1 MRFPE
6 LIRVRQHFEA
16 VREPDV
22 TAAVHRELARL
33 ELARSIKPG
42 QSVALTAGS
51 RGIANIA
58 LILRETTHF
67 LRGLG
72 ADVFLVPAMG
82 SHGGGIAEEQRGILE
97 SYGITESFIGA
108 PIRASMDVVEL
119 GKNDFGVP
127 VYLDREASRADHIG
141 VVARV
146 KPHTGFSGKIESG
159 LCKMMAIGLGK
170 HVGARAYHRA
180 LMRCPWEPFVRS
192 IARVMIAKA
201 PIRFALA
208 IVENA
213 RDETAKIEAA
223 PPNRIEAL
231 DERLLELAVAW
242 LPRLPFDNADLL
254 IVDEIGKEISGSGM
268 DTNVIGR
275 RPGTGDLDGAPAIR
289 RIFVRRLSEKTH
301 GNAAGIG
308 MADFTTDRLV
318 AEMDYEATVINC
330 MTANRPESAATP
342 VHYANDLR
350 AIEAALNSVG
360 LDDPAQARVQ
370 RVRNTLHIEELLV
383 SRNYDLSQARCPL
396 EVLGAAPLEFDE
408 GGNLPALP

>member
-1 MRFPE
+1 
-6 LIRVRQHFEA
+6 
-16 VREPDV
+16 
-22 TAAVHRELARL
+22 
-33 ELARSIKPG
+33 
-42 QSVALTAGS
+42 
-51 RGIANIA
+51 
-58 LILRETTHF
+58 
-67 LRGLG
+67 
-72 ADVFLVPAMG
+72 MG

-97 SYGITESFIGA
+97 SYGITESFVGA
-108 PIRASMDVVEL
+108 PIRASMEVIEL

-141 VVARV
+141 VIARV
-146 KPHTGFSGKIESG
+146 KPHTGFSGRIESG

-192 IARVMIAKA
+192 IARVMIAQA

-213 RDETAKIEAA
+213 RDETAKLEAA
-223 PPNRIEAL
+223 PPEQIEAL

-242 LPRLPFDNADLL
+242 LPRLPFDDADLL

-275 RPGTGDLDGAPAIR
+275 RPGNFATSDGTPRIR

-308 MADFTTDRLV
+308 MADFTTDQLV
-318 AEMDYEATVINC
+318 ADMDYQATVINC

-342 VHYANDLR
+342 VHYPNDCR

-360 LDDPAQARVQ
+360 LDDPAEARVQ
-370 RVRNTLHIEELLV
+370 RVRNTLHVEELLV
-383 SRNYDLSQARCPL
+383 SRTYDLAEARCPL
-396 EVLGAAPLEFDE
+396 EVLGPAPLEFDDA
-408 GGNLPALP
+408 GNLPALA